1 MPPAQT
7 PSTASTAST
16 RNTPSTLYRNYVL
29 FMLTIVYVFN
39 FIDRQVLV
47 ILQESI
53 KKDLH
58 LSDAQLGFLS
68 GFTFAIFYAVLGVP
82 IARLADRT
90 NRRNTITLSLGLWSI
105 MTAVSGTA
113 RNFIQLAAARI
124 GVGIGEAGGSPPA
137 HAMIS
142 DYFPPCRRSTALSIY
157 STGIYFGTLIGYIM
171 GGYLNQRLGW
181 RTAFFAVG
189 APGIFFS
196 LLFYATVKEP
206 RRGSTDTASLPLSD
220 TASLPLSGTAALP
233 STGTSP
239 LPPTE
244 THTFREVLKLLYSKK
259 TFIFLTI
266 ATSLLV
272 FCIYGLLNWAP
283 SFLGRI
289 HGMTPAER
297 GRALGLALGIGG
309 AIGSFAGGAL
319 TDRFGK
325 KDRQWYLKIPAYAIL
340 LSIGFAIG
348 ALYLKSNILSVVCF
362 GCTAALQSMYLGPS
376 VAVAHS
382 LVPASM
388 RALTS
393 AVLFLAL
400 NFIGLG
406 FGPWIVGMIS
416 DRLTPSLGVE
426 ALRWAMSIVLVVSLV
441 SAMLFFRTAKTLAPS
456 RP

>member
-1 MPPAQT
+1 MILMPSSQSPNTT
-7 PSTASTAST
+7 P
-16 RNTPSTLYRNYVL
+16 LYRNYVL

-47 ILQESI
+47 ILQDSI
-53 KKDLH
+53 KKELH
-58 LSDAQLGFLS
+58 LSDSQLGFLS
-68 GFTFAIFYAVLGVP
+68 GFTFAIFYATLGVP
-82 IARLADRT
+82 IARLADKG
-90 NRRNTITLSLGLWSI
+90 NRRNTVTLSLGLWSI
-105 MTAVSGTA
+105 MTAVSGVA

-124 GVGIGEAGGSPPA
+124 GVGVGEAGGSPPA

-142 DYFPPCRRSTALSIY
+142 DYFPPRKRSTALSIY
-157 STGIYFGTLIGYIM
+157 SAGIYIGTLIGFIM

-189 APGIFFS
+189 TPGIVFS
-196 LLFYATVKEP
+196 LLFYTTVKEP
-206 RRGSTDTASLPLSD
+206 RRGSTDAGS
-220 TASLPLSGTAALP
+220 
-233 STGTSP
+233 

-244 THTFREVLKLLYSKK
+244 TYTFRAVLKLLYSKK
-259 TFIFLTI
+259 TFIFLTM

-289 HGMTPAER
+289 HGMTPAAR
-297 GRALGLALGIGG
+297 GAALGLALGIGG
-309 AIGSFAGGAL
+309 GIGSFAGGAL
-319 TDRFGK
+319 TDHFGK
-325 KDRQWYLKIPAYAIL
+325 RDQRWYLKIPAFAIL
-340 LSIGFAIG
+340 LSILFAAG
-348 ALYLKSNILSVVCF
+348 ALFLQDNTLSVICF

-376 VAVAHS
+376 LAVAHS

-406 FGPWIVGMIS
+406 FGPWVVGLIS
-416 DRLTPSLGVE
+416 DQLTPALGTQSL
-426 ALRWAMSIVLVVSLV
+426 RYAMSIILVVSV
-441 SAMLFFRTAKTLAPS
+441 ISSILFFKTAKTLTSPPLQDS
-456 RP
+456 P